1 MAGLL
6 LRGLLAT
13 APVAEPDEVQWIAPA
28 GCPTREALLAGIA
41 ARRGRELEPGLARV
55 VARTTVVA
63 PRRYRLELELDIRGR
78 RENRALVARTCAA
91 LVDGAALLIA
101 LAVDGELDPT
111 AASPAPPP
119 PGPVAG
125 EIAPEPAAQLEPPP
139 EPVVPPVSSPEPT
152 VPPAP
157 GSSPEPAQPASPAP
171 AAPPVGPLDLASAD
185 PMPPSRPRPGGFL
198 RLHGLGEFG
207 ALPQPTGGVGLAG
220 GLLWPWFRLELQA
233 NYLAPRPVERLQT
246 RVRASLF
253 AAAVLGCVRLGGRRR
268 FEFPVCLGLE
278 AGGLA
283 GVADGPSGHRTA
295 IGRWLAATGGLGAIV
310 RVHPRVALFA
320 FLQGLAA
327 FQRGT
332 FVLTAPKE
340 DRPLFDPGIG
350 SGRLALGVELRFG
363 EPR

>member
-6 LRGLLAT
+6 LRGLLAA
-13 APVAEPDEVQWIAPA
+13 APVPEADEVLWIAPA
-28 GCPTREALLAGIA
+28 GCPPSEALLAGIA

-101 LAVDGELDPT
+101 LAVDGELDPAT
-111 AASPAPPP
+111 GAVAEEAVPEPAAPPEP
-119 PGPVAG
+119 LPEPGPELEPAVPP
-125 EIAPEPAAQLEPPP
+125 APEPAVLPGP
-139 EPVVPPVSSPEPT
+139 SPEP
-152 VPPAP
+152 
-157 GSSPEPAQPASPAP
+157 PAQPSSPAP
-171 AAPPVGPLDLASAD
+171 AAPTSAPLAPAVPDLAAS
-185 PMPPSRPRPGGFL
+185 PPSRPRPGGFL

-207 ALPQPTGGVGLAG
+207 ALPGPTGGGGLAG

-233 NYLAPRPVERLQT
+233 NYLAPRTVEPLQT

-253 AAAVLGCVRLGGRRR
+253 AAAVLGCVRLGDRRR
-268 FEFPVCLGLE
+268 LEFPVCLGLE

-283 GVADGPSGHRTA
+283 GAADGPSGHRTA
-295 IGRWLAATGGLGAIV
+295 LGRWLAATAGLGAVV

-332 FVLTAPKE
+332 FVLTAPRE
-340 DRPLFDPGIG
+340 DLPLFDPGVG
-350 SGRLALGVELRFG
+350 SGRLALGIELRFG